1 MKLRNNYG
9 ITLIALAITITILI
23 LLAGVSVNMLLGENG
38 IIFKSKNARVKM
50 KESQNKE
57 KLDLENVDDEI
68 ISSLTGTKIIEGVP
82 IPEGFY
88 YVGGVRG
95 KGVVISDSEDDNERY
110 KYQEDVGSDLIG
122 NQWVWVPVED
132 PSKMFINVQEG
143 INLLGQENVKTYA
156 YSNKIINYLNSNKE
170 APGSNGFREPDI
182 VKDYDTEK
190 NIKEAGFS
198 SVEEMAKS
206 IVEEYAK
213 MKESIEKHNGFFIG
227 RYELSE
233 NGEKKG
239 KPITGNGWHKAYKT
253 CKKLYVSN
261 YATSS
266 MVWGIQWDATCQWI
280 EKSGYDINDSSNW
293 GNYSNNTSEGAG
305 VLQDTGYSESW
316 KANNI
321 YDLAGNCYEITQ
333 EASGDEYGRC
343 IRGGYC
349 SYSGKIKSV
358 TELFSSLRPSWVSYD
373 FVATR
378 AILII

>member
-9 ITLIALAITITILI
+9 ITLVALAITITILI

-38 IIFKSKNARVKM
+38 IILKAKNAISKT
-50 KESQNKE
+50 KESQNIE
-57 KLDLENVDDEI
+57 KLELE
-68 ISSLTGTKIIEGVP
+68 SSNDQITSSITGTKIIEGAP

-88 YVGGVRG
+88 YVGGIRG
-95 KGVVISDSEDDNERY
+95 KGVVISDSEEDNEKY
-110 KYQEDVGSDLIG
+110 KYQENVGSNLIG
-122 NQWVWVPVED
+122 NQWVWVPVEE
-132 PSKMFINVQEG
+132 PSKLFISVQEG
-143 INLLGQENVKTYA
+143 INLLGQDNVKTYA
-156 YSNKIINYLNSNKE
+156 YSNKIINYFNSDKE
-170 APGSNGFREPDI
+170 VPGSNGLREPDI
-182 VKDYDTEK
+182 VKDYDNEE
-190 NIKEAGFS
+190 NIKEAGFT
-198 SVEEMAKS
+198 SVEEMAKY
-206 IVEEYAK
+206 IVEEYSK
-213 MKESIEKHNGFFIG
+213 MKESIEKYNGFFIG
-227 RYELSE
+227 RYELTD

-239 KPITGNGWHKAYKT
+239 TQITGNGWHKAYKE
-253 CKKLYVSN
+253 CKGLYESD

-266 MVWGIQWDATCQWI
+266 MIWGIQWDATCQWL

-305 VLQDTGYSESW
+305 TLQDTGYSESW

-358 TELFSSLRPSWVSYD
+358 TELFASLRPSWVSYN